1 MRETEVIDQS
11 ERERLDQGLRL
22 LRAFFR
28 IEDRKQRLAIIDHTE
43 QKAHASP
50 PKRVQLSV
58 VNLESGFKPS
68 KVLP

>member
-1 MRETEVIDQS
+1 VRETEVIDQS

-43 QKAHASP
+43 QKAYASP
-50 PKRVQLSV
+50 QKRAQLSV
-58 VNLESGFKPS
+58 VDLASQFGPS